1 MKSVLC
7 ACVVLAC
14 YARRVR
20 EERDQPPIAESD
32 TRSLSNLLF
41 SASPVPAG
49 QPHQNMRAAR
59 KVKMSY
65 ESMHSTGGDGERDA
79 DDEELMALK
88 NDPMFKD
95 HVFDAEK
102 AKEDPFAK
110 HFGKRTSNQIAAA
123 EMEREQAKEE
133 EYRRENADRLK
144 EEERQ
149 AKIALLKEVVADGAA
164 EVGSPAD
171 FMYKQGIADILE
183 QLEYDLVG
191 LQPVKDRVKEIAALL
206 VADKMRLKL
215 GLETSVPSLHMCFTG
230 SPGTGKTTVALR
242 MGQIYQ
248 RMGYCRRGHVVVATR
263 DDLVGQYVGHT
274 APKTKEVIKRAMG
287 GILLVDEAYYLFNA
301 ENDRDYGQES
311 IEILLNVMEQNKEDI
326 VVVLAGYEDKMDRF
340 FSFIPGMKSR
350 IGNVIDFPDYGAD
363 ELVGIGKVMVREQGY
378 HISDA
383 ALDKLR
389 DYMELRQ
396 KMPFFANARTVRN
409 AIDDARMKQ
418 AMRIFHEKISD
429 SSDGEITEEEL
440 TSLVAAD
447 IPTKEELLNDPGATE
462 ADNVGPMAK
471 KAQGRKDIN
480 GKDIPPSSGGSKSFE
495 EYEKEERAKAGG
507 GASFED
513 YMKRFSR

>member
-1 MKSVLC
+1 MQYDLMHGG
-7 ACVVLAC
+7 
-14 YARRVR
+14 
-20 EERDQPPIAESD
+20 
-32 TRSLSNLLF
+32 
-41 SASPVPAG
+41 AG
-49 QPHQNMRAAR
+49 
-59 KVKMSY
+59 
-65 ESMHSTGGDGERDA
+65 GERDG
-79 DDEELMALK
+79 DDEELMAMK
-88 NDPMFKD
+88 ADSSFKD
-95 HVFDAEK
+95 HTFDAEK

-110 HFGKRTSNQIAAA
+110 HFGKRTSNQIEAGN
-123 EMEREQAKEE
+123 MERELAKEE
-133 EYRRENADRLK
+133 EYRRENAERLK
-144 EEERQ
+144 AEERA
-149 AKIALLKEVVADGAA
+149 AKIALLKEVIADGSAD
-164 EVGSPAD
+164 VGNPRD
-171 FMYKQGIADILE
+171 YMYKQGIQDILE
-183 QLEYDLVG
+183 KLEHDLVG
-191 LQPVKDRVKEIAALL
+191 LAPVKDRVKEIAALL

-248 RMGYCRRGHVVVATR
+248 RMGYSRKGHVVVATR

-350 IGNVIDFPDYGAD
+350 IGNVIDFPNYGAD
-363 ELVGIGKVMVREQGY
+363 ELVGIGKVMCREQGY
-378 HISDA
+378 SIDDA
-383 ALDKLR
+383 ALDRLR

-418 AMRIFHEKISD
+418 AMRIFNEKISD

-440 TSLVAAD
+440 LSLKAAD
-447 IPTKEELLNDPGATE
+447 IPTEEELMNDPGATE
-462 ADNVGPMAK
+462 AEDVGPMAK
-471 KAQGRKDIN
+471 KAPGRKDAF
-480 GKDIPPSSGGSKSFE
+480 GKDIPPASGGSASFE
-495 EYEKEERAKAGG
+495 DYEKAERAKAGG
-507 GASFED
+507 GDSFED
-513 YMKRFSR
+513 YMKRNSR